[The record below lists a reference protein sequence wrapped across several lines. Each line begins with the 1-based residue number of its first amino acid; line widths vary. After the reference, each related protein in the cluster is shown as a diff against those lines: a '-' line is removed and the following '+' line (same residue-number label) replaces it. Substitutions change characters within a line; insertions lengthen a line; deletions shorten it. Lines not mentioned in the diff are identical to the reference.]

1 MEHKRDWIKIKDKDT
16 VAVALK
22 ELKKGN
28 IETVDD
34 REIKLLDNIP
44 FGHKFAIKDIKK
56 DDDIIKYGEPIGH
69 ATENI
74 QVGSH
79 IHTHNLKTNL
89 NDIISYEYN
98 KKNLDF
104 RKKDLKHGP
113 HFEGYIRDNGKVG
126 VRNDIWIVPT
136 VGCINMT
143 AKNIAKLAKDKYGDL
158 VDDIVPIT
166 HNKGCSQLGDDLET
180 TQKTL
185 AGIINNPNAGG
196 VLVLSLG
203 CENNYLEVFKPY
215 LGEINEDRVK
225 FLVIQE
231 VEDEYEKSMEL
242 IGELVDYASSFK
254 RKSLGLDKLTVGFKC
269 GGSDAFSGITA
280 NVLCGMVN
288 DEIVSYNGCTMITE
302 VPEMFGA
309 EKLLMGRATD
319 EEVFNDIVNLINGY
333 KNYFKKYNQTIYEN
347 PSPGNKKG
355 GISTL
360 EDKSLGCIQK
370 GGTSPIVGVLDFGDS
385 ITNSGFHLLN
395 GPGNDQI
402 SSTNLIASGAT
413 IIVFTTGRG
422 NPFGTL
428 VPTIK
433 VSSNSKLYN
442 RKKHWIDFNAG
453 EILDE
458 MSFEEVKDKFMSELI
473 EIASGK
479 VNTKN
484 EKYGFKDI
492 SILRDGVIL

>member
-1 MEHKRDWIKIKDKDT
+1 MDYKRECIKIKDKDT

-22 ELKKGN
+22 ELKKGSIQIIDN
-28 IETVDD
+28 MEIE
-34 REIKLLDNIP
+34 LLEDIH

-56 DDDIIKYGEPIGH
+56 YDDIIKYGESIGH
-69 ATENI
+69 AAIDI
-74 QVGSH
+74 QIGSH
-79 IHTHNLKTNL
+79 VHTHNLKTNL
-89 NDIISYEYN
+89 NDIISYKYN
-98 KKNLDF
+98 KTNFDF
-104 RKKDLKHGP
+104 IKKDAKKAP
-113 HFEGYIRDNGKVG
+113 HFEGYVRDNGKVG

-143 AKNIAKLAKDKYGDL
+143 AKNLAKLAKDKYEGL

-166 HNKGCSQLGDDLET
+166 HNNGCSQLGDDLEK

-185 AGIINNPNAGG
+185 AGIINNPNSGG

-203 CENNYLEVFKPY
+203 CENNYLEVFEPY

-231 VEDEYEKSMEL
+231 VEDEYEKAMEL
-242 IGELVDYASSFK
+242 IGELVEYASGFK
-254 RKSLGLDKLTVGFKC
+254 RESVGLDKLTVGFKC

-288 DEIVSYNGCTMITE
+288 DEIVSYNGGTLITE

-309 EKLLMGRATD
+309 EKLLMGKAIN

-333 KNYFKKYNQTIYEN
+333 KNYFKKYNETIYEN

-370 GGTSPIVGVLDFGDS
+370 GGTSPVVGVLDFGDS

-395 GPGNDQI
+395 GPGNDEV
-402 SSTNLIASGAT
+402 SCTNLIASGAT

-422 NPFGTL
+422 NPFGTP

-433 VSSNSKLYN
+433 VASNSKLYN
-442 RKKHWIDFNAG
+442 CKKHWIDFNAG
-453 EILDE
+453 EILDG
-458 MSFEEVKDKFMSELI
+458 MAFEEAKDKFMKELI
-473 EIASGK
+473 EIASGTVK
-479 VNTKN
+479 TKN
-484 EKYGFKDI
+484 EEYGFKEI
-492 SILRDGVIL
+492 SIFRDGVIL

>member
-1 MEHKRDWIKIKDKDT
+1 MEDKRDWIKIKERDT

-22 ELKKGN
+22 ELKKGS
-28 IETVDD
+28 IKIVDN
-34 REIKLLDNIP
+34 RELKLLEDIP
-44 FGHKFAIKDIKK
+44 FGHKFAIKNIKENEN
-56 DDDIIKYGEPIGH
+56 IIKYGEPIGH
-69 ATENI
+69 AVRDIE
-74 QVGSH
+74 VGSH
-79 IHTHNLKTNL
+79 VHTHNLKTNL
-89 NDIISYEYN
+89 DDIISYEYN
-98 KKNLDF
+98 KINSDF
-104 RKKDLKHGP
+104 IKEDIEKAP
-113 HFEGYIRDNGKVG
+113 CFEGYIRENGKVG

-143 AKNIAKLAKDKYGDL
+143 AKNIAKLAKNKYGNL
-158 VDDIVPIT
+158 VDDIVPII
-166 HNKGCSQLGDDLET
+166 HDKGCSQLGNDLES
-180 TQKTL
+180 TQKIL

-203 CENNYLEVFKPY
+203 CENNSLEVFKPY
-215 LGEINEDRVK
+215 LGEINEKRVK

-231 VEDEYEKSMEL
+231 IEDEYEKAMEL
-242 IGELVDYASSFK
+242 IGELVDYVSGFK
-254 RKSLGLDKLTVGFKC
+254 RESVGIDKLTVGLKC

-280 NVLCGMVN
+280 NVLCGIVN
-288 DEIVSYNGCTMITE
+288 DEIVSYNGATIITE

-309 EKLLMGRATD
+309 EKILMARAIN
-319 EEVFNDIVNLINGY
+319 ERVFNDIVDLINGY

-370 GGTSPIVGVLDFGDS
+370 GGTSPVVGVLDFGDS
-385 ITNSGFHLLN
+385 ITDSGFYLLN

-422 NPFGTL
+422 NPFGTP

-433 VSSNSKLYN
+433 VASNSSLYN
-442 RKKHWIDFNAG
+442 HKKHWIDFNAG
-453 EILDE
+453 EILEE
-458 MSFEEVKDKFMSELI
+458 MTFEEAKNKFMKELI
-473 EIASGK
+473 DIASGIVK
-479 VNTKN
+479 TKN
-484 EKYGFKDI
+484 EEYGFKDI
-492 SILRDGVIL
+492 SIFKDGVIL